1 MKTRLLLRPGQN
13 GTKKLVA
20 RYGDRL
26 LAVRY
31 RYDEQRRKRFKTV
44 ELIVDEALRE
54 PPSRDS
60 RPRYR
65 RHFHDLVGV
74 RVEWHETDLRER
86 LKRAG
91 AIWRPRQKLWE
102 VSYRTAVMLEL
113 IDRIESG

>member
-31 RYDEQRRKRFKTV
+31 RYDEEKRKRFKTV
-44 ELIVDEALRE
+44 ELIVDEVPWE
-54 PPSRDS
+54 PPTGASER
-60 RPRYR
+60 RYR
-65 RHFHDLVGV
+65 RQYHDLVGV
-74 RVEWHETDLRER
+74 RVHWHETELRER
-86 LKRAG
+86 LKQAG

-102 VSYRTAVMLEL
+102 ASYSTVVMLE
-113 IDRIESG
+113 ITDRIESG